1 MKRFFKM
8 LALSVVFVLTAGC
21 TDKLEDEIA
30 ALKTRIAAAENT
42 CLQLNQSI
50 TSLNEMLKALEN
62 NIFIKS
68 VTENNGSYVITFSNG
83 KTITLTDGKDGVE
96 AMIGI
101 AQYTDGNYYWT
112 MQQGGGT
119 PSYITVNGSK
129 MRASGNVPL
138 LGIDDQGYWRISYDN
153 GKTWTS
159 LRSPATGQEGGA
171 IFKSIDTTNPEFV
184 RFTLSSGTVFT
195 VPTVYAFELVEQS
208 IEKMNTSI
216 ENLGKLLTKMDSTV
230 LVSEVAQIVEND
242 TVVGYS
248 IKMTDGSEVELYNG
262 TDGVPFRLGAAED
275 TDGKKYWTISFGNSE
290 EFDWLL
296 DDNGDKMSL
305 DIDMGAPQLS
315 ARDSLGEFYFTVA
328 YRGSTDFNW
337 LLNGNG
343 EKVRASGY
351 LGYCMFKKIEF
362 TDKAVIITLADGQV
376 MSLPF
381 YVEGTPTISFSVAG
395 FSLNEH
401 LQYVPGVTSYT
412 RYTVDMLIKD
422 YFPEVKIEAIGLDNI
437 IVQSLAIGEVVTE
450 LDSVVNVTGFET
462 SYDTTFVAVDEKAQI
477 IDEALLA
484 LIQELNLSLILDE
497 SLFKTDTIYTFRDTE
512 FVNGPND
519 TVYIR
524 DTIKVDYDT
533 TFLGD
538 HGILAD
544 IDGRYV
550 DSAGVLLPEDTT
562 FFYETNYFLDTLGTA
577 GTITFRT
584 PNQFEE
590 GVTSSR
596 IMVFMTWG
604 QKMTMKVLEF
614 LNLN

>member
-437 IVQSLAIGEVVTE
+437 IVQSLAIGDVVTE

-497 SLFKTDTIYTFRDTE
+497 SLFKTDTIYTFHDTE
-512 FVNGPND
+512 HVNGPDD

>member
-1 MKRFFKM
+1 
-8 LALSVVFVLTAGC
+8 
-21 TDKLEDEIA
+21 
-30 ALKTRIAAAENT
+30 
-42 CLQLNQSI
+42 
-50 TSLNEMLKALEN
+50 
-62 NIFIKS
+62 
-68 VTENNGSYVITFSNG
+68 
-83 KTITLTDGKDGVE
+83 
-96 AMIGI
+96 
-101 AQYTDGNYYWT
+101 
-112 MQQGGGT
+112 
-119 PSYITVNGSK
+119 
-129 MRASGNVPL
+129 
-138 LGIDDQGYWRISYDN
+138 
-153 GKTWTS
+153 
-159 LRSPATGQEGGA
+159 
-171 IFKSIDTTNPEFV
+171 
-184 RFTLSSGTVFT
+184 
-195 VPTVYAFELVEQS
+195 
-208 IEKMNTSI
+208 
-216 ENLGKLLTKMDSTV
+216 
-230 LVSEVAQIVEND
+230 
-242 TVVGYS
+242 
-248 IKMTDGSEVELYNG
+248 
-262 TDGVPFRLGAAED
+262 
-275 TDGKKYWTISFGNSE
+275 
-290 EFDWLL
+290 
-296 DDNGDKMSL
+296 
-305 DIDMGAPQLS
+305 
-315 ARDSLGEFYFTVA
+315 
-328 YRGSTDFNW
+328 
-337 LLNGNG
+337 
-343 EKVRASGY
+343 
-351 LGYCMFKKIEF
+351 
-362 TDKAVIITLADGQV
+362 
-376 MSLPF
+376 
-381 YVEGTPTISFSVAG
+381 
-395 FSLNEH
+395 
-401 LQYVPGVTSYT
+401 
-412 RYTVDMLIKD
+412 
-422 YFPEVKIEAIGLDNI
+422 
-437 IVQSLAIGEVVTE
+437 VVTE

>member
-208 IEKMNTSI
+208 IEKMNTSV

-230 LVSEVAQIVEND
+230 LVSEVAQIVENE

-395 FSLNEH
+395 MTLNEH

-550 DSAGVLLPEDTT
+550 DSAGVLLPQDTT